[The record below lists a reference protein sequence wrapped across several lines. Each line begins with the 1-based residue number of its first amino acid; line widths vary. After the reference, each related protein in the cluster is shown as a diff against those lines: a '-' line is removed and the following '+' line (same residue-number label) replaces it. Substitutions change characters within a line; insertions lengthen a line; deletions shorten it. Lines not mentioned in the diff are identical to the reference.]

1 MKNILMIG
9 TGGTIASEMTSS
21 GLTPELNS
29 KQLLSFV
36 PRIGEL
42 CHVDCIQL
50 YSLDSTNIRPA
61 HWLGVARIIQENY
74 DRCDGFVIS
83 HGTDTMAYTAAA
95 LSYLV
100 QGSPKPIVLT
110 GAQKPIWFDGTDSK
124 RNLTDAFLYACRG
137 CGGVQIVFN
146 GKVILGTR
154 ARKTCS
160 KSFQAFSSVNY
171 PDLAV
176 LQDERLLQY
185 IRCASL
191 EPPACVLRH
200 DSTPACRPA
209 QAHPR
214 HAWRTSLLAFM
225 LERYRRAGD
234 RESFGVGGLPDY
246 EGGAGSYDDH
256 PSRRGRARQ
265 ARRHDHPGAQRG
277 QRPGRLPRRR
287 AAQEHPERLL
297 EAYRH
302 DHRGRRGQAHVD
314 PRPDPRLRRGGAA
327 VLPARGEGYP
337 LRKLNRSRR
346 LS

>member
-9 TGGTIASEMTSS
+9 TGGTIASEMTPS

-29 KQLLSFV
+29 TQLLSFV
-36 PRIGEL
+36 PRIGEM
-42 CHVDCIQL
+42 CHVDCVQL

-61 HWLGVARIIQENY
+61 HWLSVARAVRENY
-74 DRCDGFVIS
+74 DRYDGFVIS

-95 LSYLV
+95 LSYLI

-176 LQDERLLQY
+176 VQDEHLLQY
-185 IRCASL
+185 MRCACYPSPVFYDAL
-191 EPPACVLRH
+191 DDKVGLLKLIPG
-200 DSTPACRPA
+200 TPAA
-209 QAHPR
+209 V
-214 HAWRTSLLAFM
+214 LEFM
-225 LERYRRAGD
+225 LD
-234 RESFGVGGLPDY
+234 RFDGLVIESFGVGGLPEY
-246 EGGAGSYDDH
+246 EGDASYFDIIHRGIARGKLVVMTTQVPNEGSNLAVYH
-256 PSRRGRARQ
+256 VG
-265 ARRHDHPGAQRG
+265 
-277 QRPGRLPRRR
+277 GRLKS
-287 AAQEHPERLL
+287 ALCLL
-297 EAYRH
+297 EAY
-302 DHRGRRGQAHVD
+302 DMTTE
-314 PRPDPRLRRGGAA
+314 AA
-327 VLPARGEGYP
+327 VAKLMWIMGQTRDFDETERLFYRPVARDILYE
-337 LRKLNRSRR
+337 N
-346 LS
+346 